1 MTPLST
7 TSYAVL
13 GLLALRD
20 WTTYELAKQM
30 QRTVDFVWPRAE
42 RKLYDEPKRL
52 VQAGYAR
59 ARKDTV
65 GKRPRTTYTIT
76 PAGRKALKQWL
87 DTEIAPMRL
96 EFEGMLRVLFA
107 DRGDLEQLERS
118 ITTIAE
124 QARAGRAQFEAM
136 AESIL
141 ASGGDFPQR
150 LHVNALGMRFMIDH
164 YDTVISWTDWA
175 LDSLRTWNDTTTA
188 ATTWA
193 GPARKV
199 LADAATPVGTRPPR
213 IT

>member
-1 MTPLST
+1 MTQLST

-30 QRTVDFVWPRAE
+30 QRTVDFVWPRGE

-52 VQAGYAR
+52 VEAGYAR
-59 ARKDTV
+59 SRKDSV
-65 GKRPRTTYTIT
+65 GNRPRTTYSIT
-76 PAGRKALKQWL
+76 PAGCKALKRWL
-87 DTEIAPMRL
+87 NTEVAPMRL
-96 EFEGMLRVLFA
+96 EFEGMLRVLFG
-107 DRGDLEQLERS
+107 DQGDLEQLERA

-136 AESIL
+136 AKGIPE
-141 ASGGDFPQR
+141 SGGEFPQR
-150 LHVNALGMRFMIDH
+150 FHVNTLGMRFMIDH
-164 YDTVISWTDWA
+164 YDQVISWTDWA
-175 LDSLRTWNDTTTA
+175 LESLRTWNDTTTA

-199 LADAATPVGTRPPR
+199 LADAATSA
-213 IT
+213 